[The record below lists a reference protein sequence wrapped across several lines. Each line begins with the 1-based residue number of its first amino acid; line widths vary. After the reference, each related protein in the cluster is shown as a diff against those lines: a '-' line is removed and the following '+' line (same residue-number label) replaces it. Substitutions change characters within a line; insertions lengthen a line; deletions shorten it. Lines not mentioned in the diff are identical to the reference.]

1 MRDIEMIATFKNG
14 NIIPHRFRL
23 ENDTGDLQVIQIRHI
38 RYREVLK
45 RDKKIKFC
53 VKAAV
58 NGVDRELILWFYI
71 ETCNWYID
79 N

>member
-14 NIIPHRFRL
+14 KITPYRLRL
-23 ENDTGDLQVIQIRHI
+23 ENENGDLQVIQIRHVK
-38 RYREVLK
+38 YQEEYKRE
-45 RDKKIKFC
+45 KKIKFC

-58 NGVDRELILWFYI
+58 NGVDRELLLWFHI
-71 ETCNWYID
+71 QTCNWYLA